1 MVSIPGL
8 QLVIP
13 GGDWT
18 FAPEVPRDEEKIWRY
33 VDLAKL
39 ASLLQSSA
47 LCLPRADCLGDP
59 LEGGWSNAAIDA
71 FKTYASEDY
80 LDKALSIHRTLRRRS
95 WVSCWHASE
104 DESEAL
110 WRLYSKDS
118 QGISIQTTVGR
129 LTEIVPV
136 TSPNR
141 VTEDNDMD
149 IRYVELSA
157 VSRVHYLNYSTHGPH
172 LNNTI
177 GPLICKR
184 AAFAHEKEVRA
195 IVQSLPLRKGV
206 ATHAPDGAT
215 VLLKEL
221 DLGRFVQ
228 KIFVDPLA
236 PDWFLNVVEKLVA
249 QYKVDVPVVRS
260 TLCSTPVL

>member
-1 MVSIPGL
+1 MVFSIPGL

-18 FAPEVPRDEEKIWRY
+18 FAPEVPDEEDKVWRY
-33 VDLAKL
+33 VDLAKFT
-39 ASLLQSSA
+39 SLLQSSA

-59 LEGGWSNAAIDA
+59 LEGGWSNAAIES
-71 FKTYASEDY
+71 FKSYAAEDY
-80 LDKALSIHRTLRRRS
+80 VEKALSVHRTLRKRS
-95 WVSCWHASE
+95 WVSCWHESA

-110 WRLYSKDS
+110 WRIYSKEN
-118 QGISIQTTVGR
+118 QGVVIQTTVGR

-136 TSPNR
+136 TSSNR
-141 VTEDNDMD
+141 ITGDDLG
-149 IRYVELSA
+149 IRYIELSA
-157 VSRVHYLNYSTHGPH
+157 VSRVHYVNYSLQGPH

-195 IVQSLPLRKGV
+195 IVQSLPLKND
-206 ATHAPDGAT
+206 APEGDQI
-215 VLLKEL
+215 LLKQL
-221 DLGRFVQ
+221 DLTRFLQ

-236 PDWFLNVVEKLVA
+236 PDWFLNVVENLVA
-249 QYKVDVPVVRS
+249 QYRVDVPVVRS